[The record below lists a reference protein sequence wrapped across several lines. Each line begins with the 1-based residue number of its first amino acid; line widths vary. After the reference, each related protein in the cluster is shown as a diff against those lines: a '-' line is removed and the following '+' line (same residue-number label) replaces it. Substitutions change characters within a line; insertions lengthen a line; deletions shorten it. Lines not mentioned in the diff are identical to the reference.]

1 MHIVLVIPG
10 LDRIGGAER
19 QVMLLAK
26 GLAQRG
32 WRVSVVALTGSG
44 GNAAAELTAAGV
56 SFLSFKMRK
65 GLADPR
71 GWIRFN
77 RWLRKEMPDVVHA
90 HLPHAT
96 WFARWSRLGAPVRVV
111 LDTLH
116 SSSTGTAGRRAG
128 YCWSNWLP
136 DKVTAVSQAVAE
148 THLSARMVSRGKLAV
163 VSNGVDVEYLRPDS
177 AARKSLREELG
188 INDEFLWFAAG
199 RLEPVKDYPTLLR
212 ALALMP
218 DRLQLAIAGS
228 GVLDAELRLLVTHL
242 GLQNRVRFL
251 GFETDVRRWLQAADG
266 FVLSSRVEGLPMV
279 LLEAAA
285 CELPAVATDVP
296 GTREAIVDGETGW
309 LAAADDAAA
318 LSAKMTILMQTE
330 PEARNAMAKQARH
343 FIVERFSL
351 KAVLDQW
358 ESLYADLLDR
368 YPQPKR
374 WS

>member
-1 MHIVLVIPG
+1 
-10 LDRIGGAER
+10 
-19 QVMLLAK
+19 
-26 GLAQRG
+26 
-32 WRVSVVALTGSG
+32 
-44 GNAAAELTAAGV
+44 
-56 SFLSFKMRK
+56 
-65 GLADPR
+65 
-71 GWIRFN
+71 
-77 RWLRKEMPDVVHA
+77 
-90 HLPHAT
+90 
-96 WFARWSRLGAPVRVV
+96 
-111 LDTLH
+111 
-116 SSSTGTAGRRAG
+116 
-128 YCWSNWLP
+128 
-136 DKVTAVSQAVAE
+136 
-148 THLSARMVSRGKLAV
+148 
-163 VSNGVDVEYLRPDS
+163 
-177 AARKSLREELG
+177 
-188 INDEFLWFAAG
+188 
-199 RLEPVKDYPTLLR
+199 
-212 ALALMP
+212 MP